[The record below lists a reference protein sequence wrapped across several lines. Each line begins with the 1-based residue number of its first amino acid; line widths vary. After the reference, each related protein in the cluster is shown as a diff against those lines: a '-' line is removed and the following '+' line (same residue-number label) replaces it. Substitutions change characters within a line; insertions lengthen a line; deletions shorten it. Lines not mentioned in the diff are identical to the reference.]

1 MRMNRAR
8 TFACIL
14 LALLFGVGASAQAQ
28 GSNRLTIALAKDLV
42 TLDPTFA
49 MDNYSQQVIDQVFD
63 TLVTYAPD
71 GSLQPRLALEWE
83 QTAPTEWRFTL
94 RQGVTFHHGR
104 ELTADDVVW
113 TMERMLDP
121 ATNVPRQH
129 LFMVESVEATG
140 TYEVTFHLNTEYS
153 PFLSVLANRA
163 LSILPRE
170 VVEERGAD
178 FARNP
183 VGTGPFKFV
192 SWDQGQGVLLE
203 RHDSYFFGR
212 PNLEQVLFRAVPETA
227 VAQQQLET
235 GDIDVIADV
244 LPDDIE
250 RLQAEGLVQVAA
262 GNSYYYS
269 LFNLHPESAPIVDT
283 LGVNPFLDRRVREAV
298 VLAFPVELAI
308 QAVYPGLAEQI
319 RAYSPVP
326 PTNWAY
332 TERVEGLWPAP
343 NIERAKALLAEA
355 GYPNGF
361 ETEILSMN
369 DAARLAMAQILQ
381 NSLAQIGIRAS
392 ITSPDFG
399 LLLERANSQTFDIGV
414 FGWGGTPDPHDF
426 LFPLLHSDRRGPGG
440 NNAWYS
446 NPEVDS
452 LIDRAATEGDPS
464 VRAELYAQVQ
474 ELFMSDLVHIPLFYK
489 PSVLGVAERV
499 QGLEVDP
506 FGFFRLVTATANVS
520 VQ

>member
-1 MRMNRAR
+1 MTKHRTRLFAR
-8 TFACIL
+8 IL
-14 LALLFGVGASAQAQ
+14 LTLLLGVGAAAQAQ
-28 GSNRLTIALAKDLV
+28 TGNRLTIALAKDLV

-49 MDNYSQQVIDQVFD
+49 MDNYSQQVIDQIFD
-63 TLVTYAPD
+63 TLVTYASD
-71 GSLQPRLALEWE
+71 GSLQPRLALDWS
-83 QTAPTEWRFTL
+83 QLSPTEWRFTL
-94 RQGVTFHHGR
+94 RNGVVFHTGR
-104 ELTADDVVW
+104 ALTADDVAW
-113 TMERMLDP
+113 TMERMLSP
-121 ATNVPRQH
+121 ETKVPRQH

-140 TYEVTFHLNTEYS
+140 PHEVVFRLNEEYS

-170 VVEERGAD
+170 AVEERGAD

-203 RHDSYFFGR
+203 RNADYFFGE
-212 PNLEQVLFRAVPETA
+212 PQVAQVLFRAIPETA

-250 RLQAEGLVQVAA
+250 RLQSEDLVQVAA
-262 GNSYYYS
+262 GNSYYYA
-269 LFNLHPESAPIVDT
+269 LFNLHPESAPIVQA
-283 LGVNPFLDRRVREAV
+283 LGENPFLDRRVREAV

-319 RAYSPVP
+319 RAYGPIP

-332 TERVEGLWPAP
+332 TDEVEGLWPQP
-343 NIERAKALLAEA
+343 DIERAKELLAQA

-361 ETEILSMN
+361 QTEILSMN
-369 DAARLAMAQILQ
+369 DAARMAMAQILQ
-381 NSLAQIGIRAS
+381 NSLAQIGIQAS

-446 NPEVDS
+446 NENVDA
-452 LIDRAATEGDPS
+452 LIDAAATEPDPS
-464 VRAELYAQVQ
+464 VRATLYADVQ
-474 ELFMSDLVHIPLFYK
+474 KAFMADLVHIPLFYK
-489 PSVLGVAERV
+489 PSILGVAKRV
-499 QGLEVDP
+499 KGLEVDP
-506 FGFFRLVTATANVS
+506 LGFFRLVTATANVS